1 MKMSCQS
8 TNITL
13 RSFFILKPLQDNKVN
28 GLFMDQERVYTIQI
42 PERTWPPPKKKNLFE
57 LQEIKTVSVME
68 TFSSNIKLGMSS
80 SFFLRLS

>member
-1 MKMSCQS
+1 
-8 TNITL
+8 
-13 RSFFILKPLQDNKVN
+13 
-28 GLFMDQERVYTIQI
+28 MDQERVYTIQI
-42 PERTWPPPKKKNLFE
+42 PERTWPPPPKKNLFE